1 MSDGFNPQCKFCTK
15 KYYVDNR
22 ERKKEYYL
30 ENRDRIINNQKL
42 YDKQNRDKIN
52 TRMNNYLIKDT
63 KQITILN

>member
-30 ENRDRIINNQKL
+30 DNRDRLLYNQKIYNEENRDRINEYQLK
-42 YDKQNRDKIN
+42 KS
-52 TRMNNYLIKDT
+52 
-63 KQITILN
+63 